1 MAEPGDPDL
10 FKDKPAPRPEADPDA
25 EVGFCT
31 PESLAAHPR
40 PPEPEPEPVAEVE
53 PEPEPAPD
61 SAVDA
66 DVAPRLAPEPA
77 PAEDP
82 LNAPLAAPLAAP
94 SNTPPPRRERVDDLP
109 EPEGMMGLYT
119 VYALIL
125 FAIPTFGVSA
135 VIGLLAVL
143 VRDIPANAVAASH
156 HVFQVRTLWTAAVVA
171 VLGVILIVVNAG
183 VFVLFLLVLWV
194 LMRGAW
200 GSWMLKSR
208 RAIANPRSWL
218 I

>member
-25 EVGFCT
+25 EVGFCS

-40 PPEPEPEPVAEVE
+40 TPQAEPEVE
-53 PEPEPAPD
+53 PEPEPAMA
-61 SAVDA
+61 SE
-66 DVAPRLAPEPA
+66 PEPEPDPIDDPMNA
-77 PAEDP
+77 P
-82 LNAPLAAPLAAP
+82 LVAPLAAPTH
-94 SNTPPPRRERVDDLP
+94 SPPPRREPVEAEAEAEV

-135 VIGLLAVL
+135 VIGLLAVM
-143 VRDIPANAVAASH
+143 VRDVPTQALAASH
-156 HVFQVRTLWTAAVVA
+156 HIFQVRTLWTAAVVA

-183 VFVLFLLVLWV
+183 VFVLFLLVAWV
-194 LMRGAW
+194 LVRGAW
-200 GSWMLKSR
+200 GSWKLKSR
-208 RAIANPRSWL
+208 QPIDNPRTWV

>member
-25 EVGFCT
+25 DVGFCSPDALAGRPRTVDAAPEPT
-31 PESLAAHPR
+31 PEAGD
-40 PPEPEPEPVAEVE
+40 ETEVE
-53 PEPEPAPD
+53 AGVTPEPEPA
-61 SAVDA
+61 AT
-66 DVAPRLAPEPA
+66 PA
-77 PAEDP
+77 Y
-82 LNAPLAAPLAAP
+82 
-94 SNTPPPRRERVDDLP
+94 TPPPRSQPVDDLP

-135 VIGLLAVL
+135 IIGLLAVM
-143 VRDIPANAVAASH
+143 VRDVPTHAVAASH
-156 HVFQVRTLWTAAVVA
+156 HVFQVRTLWAAAVVA

-194 LMRGAW
+194 LVRGAW

-208 RAIANPRSWL
+208 RAIPHPRSWW

>member
-25 EVGFCT
+25 EVGFCS
-31 PESLAAHPR
+31 PDALAGRPR
-40 PPEPEPEPVAEVE
+40 TVEPEPE
-53 PEPEPAPD
+53 PEPEPAPE
-61 SAVDA
+61 AEA
-66 DVAPRLAPEPA
+66 EAEPEPEAVSQPA
-77 PAEDP
+77 PTPEPVPVAKP
-82 LNAPLAAPLAAP
+82 PY
-94 SNTPPPRRERVDDLP
+94 TPPPRREPVDDLP

-135 VIGLLAVL
+135 VIGLLAVM
-143 VRDIPANAVAASH
+143 VRDVPTHAVAASH

-208 RAIANPRSWL
+208 RAIPNPRSWW

>member
-25 EVGFCT
+25 EVGFCS
-31 PESLAAHPR
+31 PDALAGRPR
-40 PPEPEPEPVAEVE
+40 TVEPEPE
-53 PEPEPAPD
+53 PEPEPAPE
-61 SAVDA
+61 AEA
-66 DVAPRLAPEPA
+66 EAEPEPEAVSQPA
-77 PAEDP
+77 PTPEPVPVAKP
-82 LNAPLAAPLAAP
+82 PY
-94 SNTPPPRRERVDDLP
+94 TPPPRREPVDDLP

-135 VIGLLAVL
+135 VIGLLAVM
-143 VRDIPANAVAASH
+143 VRDVPTHAVAASH

-208 RAIANPRSWL
+208 RAIPSPRSWW

>member
-25 EVGFCT
+25 EVGFCS
-31 PESLAAHPR
+31 PDALAGRPR
-40 PPEPEPEPVAEVE
+40 AME
-53 PEPEPAPD
+53 PEPEPARKPEPD
-61 SAVDA
+61 LEADA
-66 DVAPRLAPEPA
+66 APAPEPEPMSGPEPE
-77 PAEDP
+77 PAS
-82 LNAPLAAPLAAP
+82 AW
-94 SNTPPPRRERVDDLP
+94 TPPPPRPSRTDEPP

-135 VIGLLAVL
+135 VIGLLAVM
-143 VRDIPANAVAASH
+143 VRDVPTHAVAASH
-156 HVFQVRTLWTAAVVA
+156 HVFQVRTLWAAAVVA

-200 GSWMLKSR
+200 GSWLLKSR
-208 RAIANPRSWL
+208 RAIPHPRSWW

>member
-10 FKDKPAPRPEADPDA
+10 SKDQPAPRPEADPDA
-25 EVGFCT
+25 EVGFCS
-31 PESLAAHPR
+31 PDALAGHPR
-40 PPEPEPEPVAEVE
+40 AVE
-53 PEPEPAPD
+53 PEPESEPGP
-61 SAVDA
+61 
-66 DVAPRLAPEPA
+66 APEPEAVSESA
-77 PAEDP
+77 PAPEP
-82 LNAPLAAPLAAP
+82 VPVATPPY
-94 SNTPPPRRERVDDLP
+94 TPPPRSSPVDEPP

-135 VIGLLAVL
+135 VIGLLAVM
-143 VRDIPANAVAASH
+143 VRDVPANAVAASH

-183 VFVLFLLVLWV
+183 VFVLFVLVLWV

-200 GSWMLKSR
+200 GSWLLKSR
-208 RAIANPRSWL
+208 RAIPNPRSWW

>member
-25 EVGFCT
+25 EVGFCS
-31 PESLAAHPR
+31 PDALAGHPR
-40 PPEPEPEPVAEVE
+40 TVEPPPEPAPEPAPEPDPEPAADSPSTPEPEPEPVAAAT
-53 PEPEPAPD
+53 PPD
-61 SAVDA
+61 
-66 DVAPRLAPEPA
+66 
-77 PAEDP
+77 
-82 LNAPLAAPLAAP
+82 
-94 SNTPPPRRERVDDLP
+94 TTPPRRAPVDDLP

-135 VIGLLAVL
+135 AIGLLAVM
-143 VRDIPANAVAASH
+143 VRDVPTHAVAASH

-208 RAIANPRSWL
+208 RAIPHPRSWW

>member
-10 FKDKPAPRPEADPDA
+10 FKDQPAPRPEVDPDA
-25 EVGFCT
+25 EVGFCS
-31 PESLAAHPR
+31 PDALAGRPR
-40 PPEPEPEPVAEVE
+40 TAPSAPEPEPEAGPEPQPEAVPAADPPPAPPVA
-53 PEPEPAPD
+53 PPP
-61 SAVDA
+61 
-66 DVAPRLAPEPA
+66 
-77 PAEDP
+77 
-82 LNAPLAAPLAAP
+82 PLASSPPVRRDETAE
-94 SNTPPPRRERVDDLP
+94 TPP

-125 FAIPTFGVSA
+125 FSIPTFGVSA
-135 VIGLLAVL
+135 IIGLLAVMM
-143 VRDIPANAVAASH
+143 RDGPTQALAASH

-183 VFVLFLLVLWV
+183 VFVLFALVVWV
-194 LMRGAW
+194 LVRGAW

-208 RAIANPRSWL
+208 RAIPDPRTWW

>member
-1 MAEPGDPDL
+1 
-10 FKDKPAPRPEADPDA
+10 
-25 EVGFCT
+25 
-31 PESLAAHPR
+31 
-40 PPEPEPEPVAEVE
+40 
-53 PEPEPAPD
+53 
-61 SAVDA
+61 
-66 DVAPRLAPEPA
+66 
-77 PAEDP
+77 
-82 LNAPLAAPLAAP
+82 
-94 SNTPPPRRERVDDLP
+94 
-109 EPEGMMGLYT
+109 MGLYT

-135 VIGLLAVL
+135 VIGLLAVMM
-143 VRDIPANAVAASH
+143 RDVPTHAVAASH

-208 RAIANPRSWL
+208 QAIPHPRSWW

>member
-10 FKDKPAPRPEADPDA
+10 SKDKPAPRPEADPDA
-25 EVGFCT
+25 EVGFCSPDALAGRPRAVE
-31 PESLAAHPR
+31 PEPEAAPEHEPVAGAVSK
-40 PPEPEPEPVAEVE
+40 PEPEPEPE
-53 PEPEPAPD
+53 PEPHATPAW
-61 SAVDA
+61 S
-66 DVAPRLAPEPA
+66 
-77 PAEDP
+77 
-82 LNAPLAAPLAAP
+82 
-94 SNTPPPRRERVDDLP
+94 PPPRRDPVDNLP

-135 VIGLLAVL
+135 VVGLLAVMM
-143 VRDIPANAVAASH
+143 RDVPTHAVAASH
-156 HVFQVRTLWTAAVVA
+156 HVFQVRTLWAAAVVA

-208 RAIANPRSWL
+208 QAIPHPRSWW

>member
-25 EVGFCT
+25 EVGFCS

-40 PPEPEPEPVAEVE
+40 TPQAEPEAEPEPAMASEPAPEPEPEPD
-53 PEPEPAPD
+53 P
-61 SAVDA
+61 VD
-66 DVAPRLAPEPA
+66 
-77 PAEDP
+77 DP
-82 LNAPLAAPLAAP
+82 MNAPLVAPLAPAHSTP
-94 SNTPPPRRERVDDLP
+94 THSAPPPRREPVEAEV

-135 VIGLLAVL
+135 VIGLLAVM
-143 VRDIPANAVAASH
+143 VRDVPTQALAASH
-156 HVFQVRTLWTAAVVA
+156 HIFQVRTLWTAAVVA

-183 VFVLFLLVLWV
+183 VFVLFLLVAWV
-194 LMRGAW
+194 LVRGAW
-200 GSWMLKSR
+200 GSWKLKSR
-208 RAIANPRSWL
+208 QPIDNPRTWV

>member
-1 MAEPGDPDL
+1 VEPE
-10 FKDKPAPRPEADPDA
+10 PA
-25 EVGFCT
+25 
-31 PESLAAHPR
+31 
-40 PPEPEPEPVAEVE
+40 PEPEPEPKPASGTQPMSE
-53 PEPEPAPD
+53 PGPAP
-61 SAVDA
+61 
-66 DVAPRLAPEPA
+66 VAA
-77 PAEDP
+77 PAY
-82 LNAPLAAPLAAP
+82 
-94 SNTPPPRRERVDDLP
+94 TTPPRREPVDDLP

-135 VIGLLAVL
+135 VIGLLAVM
-143 VRDIPANAVAASH
+143 VRDVPTHAVAASH

-200 GSWMLKSR
+200 GSWQLKSR
-208 RAIANPRSWL
+208 RAIPHPRSWW

>member
-10 FKDKPAPRPEADPDA
+10 FNDKPAPRPEADPDA
-25 EVGFCT
+25 EVGFCS

-40 PPEPEPEPVAEVE
+40 TPQAEPEVEPEPATASEPSSELDPEPEPEPDPVDD
-53 PEPEPAPD
+53 PMNAPL
-61 SAVDA
+61 V
-66 DVAPRLAPEPA
+66 
-77 PAEDP
+77 
-82 LNAPLAAPLAAP
+82 APLAAPTHSA
-94 SNTPPPRRERVDDLP
+94 PPPRREPVEAEA

-135 VIGLLAVL
+135 VIGLLAVM
-143 VRDIPANAVAASH
+143 VRDVPTQALAASH
-156 HVFQVRTLWTAAVVA
+156 HIFQVRTLWTAAVVA

-183 VFVLFLLVLWV
+183 VFVLFLLVAWV
-194 LMRGAW
+194 LVRGAW
-200 GSWMLKSR
+200 GSWKLKSR
-208 RAIANPRSWL
+208 QPIDNPRTWV

>member
-25 EVGFCT
+25 EVGFCSPGALAGRPRAVE
-31 PESLAAHPR
+31 PEPEAA
-40 PPEPEPEPVAEVE
+40 PEPEPAAGAVSK
-53 PEPEPAPD
+53 PEPEPAP
-61 SAVDA
+61 
-66 DVAPRLAPEPA
+66 VAA
-77 PAEDP
+77 PAY
-82 LNAPLAAPLAAP
+82 
-94 SNTPPPRRERVDDLP
+94 SPPPRPSRTDEPP

-135 VIGLLAVL
+135 VVGLLAVMM
-143 VRDIPANAVAASH
+143 RDVPTHAVAASH
-156 HVFQVRTLWTAAVVA
+156 HVFQVRTLWAAAVVA

-208 RAIANPRSWL
+208 RAIPHPRSWW

>member
-10 FKDKPAPRPEADPDA
+10 FNDKPAPRPEADPDA
-25 EVGFCT
+25 EVGFCSPDALAGRPRAVE
-31 PESLAAHPR
+31 PEPEAEPE
-40 PPEPEPEPVAEVE
+40 PNPEPEPEPALEAVSQ
-53 PEPEPAPD
+53 PAPTPKP
-61 SAVDA
+61 VP
-66 DVAPRLAPEPA
+66 VATPPY
-77 PAEDP
+77 
-82 LNAPLAAPLAAP
+82 
-94 SNTPPPRRERVDDLP
+94 TPPPRRESVDDLP

-135 VIGLLAVL
+135 VIGLLAVM
-143 VRDIPANAVAASH
+143 VRDVPTHAVAASH
-156 HVFQVRTLWTAAVVA
+156 HVFQVRTLWAAAVVA

-208 RAIANPRSWL
+208 RAIPHPRSWW

>member
-25 EVGFCT
+25 EVGFCS

-40 PPEPEPEPVAEVE
+40 TPQAEPEPEPEVEPEPAMASE
-53 PEPEPAPD
+53 PEPEPD
-61 SAVDA
+61 
-66 DVAPRLAPEPA
+66 L
-77 PAEDP
+77 DP
-82 LNAPLAAPLAAP
+82 VGDPMNAPLVAPLAAP
-94 SNTPPPRRERVDDLP
+94 SHSAPPPRREPVEAEV

-135 VIGLLAVL
+135 VIGLLAVM
-143 VRDIPANAVAASH
+143 VRDVPTQALAASH
-156 HVFQVRTLWTAAVVA
+156 HIFQVRTLWTAAVVA

-183 VFVLFLLVLWV
+183 VFVLFLLVAWV
-194 LMRGAW
+194 LVRGAW
-200 GSWMLKSR
+200 GSWKLKSR
-208 RAIANPRSWL
+208 QPIDNPRTWV

>member
-25 EVGFCT
+25 EVGFCS
-31 PESLAAHPR
+31 PDALAGRPR
-40 PPEPEPEPVAEVE
+40 TVDPE
-53 PEPEPAPD
+53 PEPEPAPE
-61 SAVDA
+61 AEA
-66 DVAPRLAPEPA
+66 EAAPETRPEPEPEPA
-77 PAEDP
+77 PV
-82 LNAPLAAPLAAP
+82 AAPAY
-94 SNTPPPRRERVDDLP
+94 SPPPRPSRTDDLPARTDDLP

-135 VIGLLAVL
+135 VIGLLAVM
-143 VRDIPANAVAASH
+143 VRDVPTHAVAASH

-208 RAIANPRSWL
+208 RAIPNPRSWW

>member
-10 FKDKPAPRPEADPDA
+10 FKDQPAPRPEADPDA
-25 EVGFCT
+25 EVGFCS
-31 PESLAAHPR
+31 PSSLAAQPR
-40 PPEPEPEPVAEVE
+40 
-53 PEPEPAPD
+53 APD
-61 SAVDA
+61 
-66 DVAPRLAPEPA
+66 PEPA
-77 PAEDP
+77 PAAEPEPTPAEPEPVEDP
-82 LNAPLAAPLAAP
+82 LNAPLVTPVVPPAAAPAR
-94 SNTPPPRRERVDDLP
+94 TPPPPRARVDDLP

-135 VIGLLAVL
+135 VIGLLAVMM
-143 VRDIPANAVAASH
+143 RDVPSHAVAASH

-183 VFVLFLLVLWV
+183 VFVLFLLLLWV

-208 RAIANPRSWL
+208 RAIPNPRSWW

>member
-10 FKDKPAPRPEADPDA
+10 FKDQPAPRPEADPDA
-25 EVGFCT
+25 EVGFCS
-31 PESLAAHPR
+31 PSSLAAQPR
-40 PPEPEPEPVAEVE
+40 APEPGPEPEPELQ
-53 PEPEPAPD
+53 PAPD
-61 SAVDA
+61 SRPDESVP
-66 DVAPRLAPEPA
+66 V
-77 PAEDP
+77 EDP
-82 LNAPLAAPLAAP
+82 LNAPLVTPVVPPAAAPAWTA
-94 SNTPPPRRERVDDLP
+94 PPRRERVDDLP

-135 VIGLLAVL
+135 VIGLLAVMM
-143 VRDIPANAVAASH
+143 RDVPSHAVAASH

-183 VFVLFLLVLWV
+183 VFVLFLLLLWV

-208 RAIANPRSWL
+208 RAIPNPRSWW

>member
-1 MAEPGDPDL
+1 MAEPGDPDPS
-10 FKDKPAPRPEADPDA
+10 KNKPAPRPEADPDA
-25 EVGFCT
+25 EVGFCS

-40 PPEPEPEPVAEVE
+40 TRPSEAGSEPESESGPESGPEPEPDPV
-53 PEPEPAPD
+53 D
-61 SAVDA
+61 
-66 DVAPRLAPEPA
+66 
-77 PAEDP
+77 DP
-82 LNAPLAAPLAAP
+82 MNAPLVAPLAPAAP
-94 SNTPPPRRERVDDLP
+94 GPPPRRHAPVEDLP

-135 VIGLLAVL
+135 FIGLLAVM
-143 VRDIPANAVAASH
+143 VRDVPTHAVAASH
-156 HVFQVRTLWTAAVVA
+156 HVFQVRTLWAAAVVA

-200 GSWMLKSR
+200 GSWLLKSR
-208 RAIANPRSWL
+208 RAIPNPRSWW

>member
-25 EVGFCT
+25 EVGFCSPDALAGRPRAAE
-31 PESLAAHPR
+31 PEPETE
-40 PPEPEPEPVAEVE
+40 PEPEPEAGS
-53 PEPEPAPD
+53 APD
-61 SAVDA
+61 QAPGSEPGADPDPVD
-66 DVAPRLAPEPA
+66 
-77 PAEDP
+77 DP
-82 LNAPLAAPLAAP
+82 MNAPLVAPL
-94 SNTPPPRRERVDDLP
+94 TPVASDSPTRRHEPVDDLP

-135 VIGLLAVL
+135 VIGLLAVMM
-143 VRDIPANAVAASH
+143 RDVPTHAVAASH

-200 GSWMLKSR
+200 GSWLLKSR
-208 RAIANPRSWL
+208 RAIPNPRSWW

>member
-25 EVGFCT
+25 EVGFCS
-31 PESLAAHPR
+31 PDALAGRPR
-40 PPEPEPEPVAEVE
+40 TVEPEPE
-53 PEPEPAPD
+53 PEPEPAPE
-61 SAVDA
+61 AEA
-66 DVAPRLAPEPA
+66 EAEAEPEPEAVSQPA
-77 PAEDP
+77 PTPEPVPVAKP
-82 LNAPLAAPLAAP
+82 PY
-94 SNTPPPRRERVDDLP
+94 TPPPRREPVDDLP

-135 VIGLLAVL
+135 VIGLLAVM
-143 VRDIPANAVAASH
+143 VRDVPTHAVAASH

-208 RAIANPRSWL
+208 RAIPNPRSWW

>member
-10 FKDKPAPRPEADPDA
+10 PKDKPAPRPEADPDA
-25 EVGFCT
+25 EVGFCSPDALAGRPRT
-31 PESLAAHPR
+31 VQPEPEPA
-40 PPEPEPEPVAEVE
+40 PEPEPEPEAA
-53 PEPEPAPD
+53 PSAPTPTPEPA
-61 SAVDA
+61 A
-66 DVAPRLAPEPA
+66 
-77 PAEDP
+77 
-82 LNAPLAAPLAAP
+82 
-94 SNTPPPRRERVDDLP
+94 TPPYTAPPRREPVDDLP

-135 VIGLLAVL
+135 VIGLLAVM
-143 VRDIPANAVAASH
+143 VRDVPTQAVAASH

-200 GSWMLKSR
+200 GSWQLKSR
-208 RAIANPRSWL
+208 RAIPHPRSWW

>member
-10 FKDKPAPRPEADPDA
+10 FKDNSAPRPEVDPDA
-25 EVGFCT
+25 EVGFCS
-31 PESLAAHPR
+31 PDSLAGRPR
-40 PPEPEPEPVAEVE
+40 TPPSAPEPEPEPEPGPDVSRAPH
-53 PEPEPAPD
+53 PEPDAVPADDPP
-61 SAVDA
+61 AA
-66 DVAPRLAPEPA
+66 PPVAPLTPA
-77 PAEDP
+77 ASGPPVRRDETAE
-82 LNAPLAAPLAAP
+82 
-94 SNTPPPRRERVDDLP
+94 TLP

-135 VIGLLAVL
+135 IIGLLAVMM
-143 VRDIPANAVAASH
+143 RDVPTQALAASH

-183 VFVLFLLVLWV
+183 VFVLFALVVWV
-194 LMRGAW
+194 LVRGAW

-208 RAIANPRSWL
+208 RAIPDPRTWW

>member
-10 FKDKPAPRPEADPDA
+10 FKDQPAPRPEADPDA
-25 EVGFCT
+25 EVGFCS

-40 PPEPEPEPVAEVE
+40 TPQAEPEVEPEPAMASEPAPEPEPEPD
-53 PEPEPAPD
+53 PIDDPMNAPL
-61 SAVDA
+61 V
-66 DVAPRLAPEPA
+66 
-77 PAEDP
+77 
-82 LNAPLAAPLAAP
+82 APLAAPTH
-94 SNTPPPRRERVDDLP
+94 SPPPRREPVEAEAEAEV

-135 VIGLLAVL
+135 VIGLLAVM
-143 VRDIPANAVAASH
+143 VRDVPTQALAASH
-156 HVFQVRTLWTAAVVA
+156 HIFQVRTLWTAAVVA

-183 VFVLFLLVLWV
+183 VFVLFLLVAWV
-194 LMRGAW
+194 LVRGAW
-200 GSWMLKSR
+200 GSWKLKSR
-208 RAIANPRSWL
+208 QPIDNPRTWL

>member
-25 EVGFCT
+25 EVGFCS
-31 PESLAAHPR
+31 PDALAGRPR
-40 PPEPEPEPVAEVE
+40 TVDPE
-53 PEPEPAPD
+53 PEPEPAPE
-61 SAVDA
+61 AEA
-66 DVAPRLAPEPA
+66 EAEAAPETRPEPEPEPA
-77 PAEDP
+77 PV
-82 LNAPLAAPLAAP
+82 AAPAY
-94 SNTPPPRRERVDDLP
+94 SPPPRPSRTDDLPARTDDLP

-135 VIGLLAVL
+135 VIGLLAVM
-143 VRDIPANAVAASH
+143 VRDVPTHAVAASH

-208 RAIANPRSWL
+208 RAIPNPRSWW

>member
-25 EVGFCT
+25 EVGFCS
-31 PESLAAHPR
+31 PDALAGRPR
-40 PPEPEPEPVAEVE
+40 TVPPEPEPEEPAPEAESP
-53 PEPEPAPD
+53 PEPEPG
-61 SAVDA
+61 
-66 DVAPRLAPEPA
+66 PEPTSEREPVAA
-77 PAEDP
+77 PAW
-82 LNAPLAAPLAAP
+82 
-94 SNTPPPRRERVDDLP
+94 TPPPARAQPVNDPP

-135 VIGLLAVL
+135 VIGLLAVMM
-143 VRDIPANAVAASH
+143 RDVPTHAVAASH

-208 RAIANPRSWL
+208 QAIPHPRSWW

>member
-10 FKDKPAPRPEADPDA
+10 FKDQPAPRPEADPDA
-25 EVGFCT
+25 EVGFCS
-31 PESLAAHPR
+31 PDALAGHPR
-40 PPEPEPEPVAEVE
+40 TVE
-53 PEPEPAPD
+53 PEPEPGPEMAAGPEPD
-61 SAVDA
+61 PQPASE
-66 DVAPRLAPEPA
+66 PRLI
-77 PAEDP
+77 EDP
-82 LNAPLAAPLAAP
+82 LTAPLVAPLAAPAY
-94 SNTPPPRRERVDDLP
+94 TPPPRRERADDLP

-135 VIGLLAVL
+135 VIGLLAVM
-143 VRDIPANAVAASH
+143 VRDVPTHAVAASH
-156 HVFQVRTLWTAAVVA
+156 HVFQVRTLWTAAVVT
-171 VLGVILIVVNAG
+171 VLGIILIVVNVG

-200 GSWMLKSR
+200 GSWLLKSR
-208 RAIANPRSWL
+208 RAIPNPRSWW

>member
-10 FKDKPAPRPEADPDA
+10 FKDQPAPRPEADPDA
-25 EVGFCT
+25 EVGFCS

-40 PPEPEPEPVAEVE
+40 SPEPEVA
-53 PEPEPAPD
+53 PEPEPAP
-61 SAVDA
+61 
-66 DVAPRLAPEPA
+66 APAPEP
-77 PAEDP
+77 DP
-82 LNAPLAAPLAAP
+82 VDDPMNAPLVAPLAPTHSAP
-94 SNTPPPRRERVDDLP
+94 AHSAPPRPSRTDDLP

-135 VIGLLAVL
+135 VIGLLAVM
-143 VRDIPANAVAASH
+143 VRDVPTHAVAASH
-156 HVFQVRTLWTAAVVA
+156 HVFQVRTLWAAAVVA

-194 LMRGAW
+194 MVRGAW
-200 GSWMLKSR
+200 GSWLLKSR
-208 RAIANPRSWL
+208 RAIPNPRSWW

>member
-25 EVGFCT
+25 EVGFCS
-31 PESLAAHPR
+31 PDALAGRPR
-40 PPEPEPEPVAEVE
+40 TVDPE
-53 PEPEPAPD
+53 PEPEPAPE
-61 SAVDA
+61 AEA
-66 DVAPRLAPEPA
+66 APETRPEPEPEPA
-77 PAEDP
+77 PV
-82 LNAPLAAPLAAP
+82 AAPAY
-94 SNTPPPRRERVDDLP
+94 SPPPRPSRTDDLPARTDDLP

-135 VIGLLAVL
+135 VIGLLAVM
-143 VRDIPANAVAASH
+143 VRDVPTHAVAASH

-208 RAIANPRSWL
+208 RAIPNPRSWW

>member
-10 FKDKPAPRPEADPDA
+10 FKDQPAPRPEADPDA
-25 EVGFCT
+25 EVGFCS
-31 PESLAAHPR
+31 PSSLAAQPR
-40 PPEPEPEPVAEVE
+40 
-53 PEPEPAPD
+53 APD
-61 SAVDA
+61 
-66 DVAPRLAPEPA
+66 PEPA
-77 PAEDP
+77 PAAEPEPTPAEPEPVEDP
-82 LNAPLAAPLAAP
+82 LNAPLVTPMVPPAAAPAW
-94 SNTPPPRRERVDDLP
+94 TPPPPRERVDDLP

-135 VIGLLAVL
+135 VIGLLAVMM
-143 VRDIPANAVAASH
+143 RDVPSHAVAASH

-183 VFVLFLLVLWV
+183 VFVLFLLLLWV

-208 RAIANPRSWL
+208 RAIPNPRSWW

>member
-25 EVGFCT
+25 EVGFCSPDALAGRPRT
-31 PESLAAHPR
+31 VEPEPEPQPVPEPEPGPAPELQTGPAPE
-40 PPEPEPEPVAEVE
+40 PEPEPEPV
-53 PEPEPAPD
+53 PA
-61 SAVDA
+61 A
-66 DVAPRLAPEPA
+66 A
-77 PAEDP
+77 PA
-82 LNAPLAAPLAAP
+82 
-94 SNTPPPRRERVDDLP
+94 STPPPRRESVDDLP

-135 VIGLLAVL
+135 VIGLLAVM
-143 VRDIPANAVAASH
+143 VRDVPTQAVAASH
-156 HVFQVRTLWTAAVVA
+156 HVFQVRTLWMAAVVA

-183 VFVLFLLVLWV
+183 VFVLFVLVLWV

-208 RAIANPRSWL
+208 RAIPHPRSWW

>member
-25 EVGFCT
+25 EVGFCSPDALAGRPRT
-31 PESLAAHPR
+31 VEPELE
-40 PPEPEPEPVAEVE
+40 PEPEPEPEAARAPEPELEPAPE
-53 PEPEPAPD
+53 PEPEAVSQPAPT
-61 SAVDA
+61 
-66 DVAPRLAPEPA
+66 PEPVPVA
-77 PAEDP
+77 
-82 LNAPLAAPLAAP
+82 
-94 SNTPPPRRERVDDLP
+94 TTPPRREPVDDLP

-135 VIGLLAVL
+135 IIGLLAVM
-143 VRDIPANAVAASH
+143 VRDVPTHPVAASH
-156 HVFQVRTLWTAAVVA
+156 HVFQVRTLWAAAVVA

-208 RAIANPRSWL
+208 RAIPNPRSWW